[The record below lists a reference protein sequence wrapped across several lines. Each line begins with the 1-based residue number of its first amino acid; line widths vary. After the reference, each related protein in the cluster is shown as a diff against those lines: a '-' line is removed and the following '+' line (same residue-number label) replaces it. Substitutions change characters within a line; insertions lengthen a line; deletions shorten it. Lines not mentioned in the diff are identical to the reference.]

1 MKMFNVE
8 GRCPVI
14 LEPLHGDRT
23 CGNDDSENGWLE
35 ILLLFFIFYSS
46 FFYIVFVT
54 KRGFMLERE
63 EVLKLAKLSRLE
75 VAESDIESVKGHLDK
90 MLNHLEA
97 LKALD
102 LSDVE
107 PMTAVEN
114 GATIL
119 REDVPVQGFS
129 LEKAFMNA
137 PAVEN
142 DHFAIPKVI
151 GG

>member
-1 MKMFNVE
+1 
-8 GRCPVI
+8 
-14 LEPLHGDRT
+14 
-23 CGNDDSENGWLE
+23 
-35 ILLLFFIFYSS
+35 
-46 FFYIVFVT
+46 
-54 KRGFMLERE
+54 MLERE
-63 EVLKLAKLSRLE
+63 EILKLAKLSRLE
-75 VAESDIESVKGHLDK
+75 IKEDEIESMKGHLDK
-90 MLNHLEA
+90 MLAHLDA

-102 LSDVE
+102 LSHVE

-119 REDVPVQGFS
+119 REDVPVQGFT
-129 LEKAFMNA
+129 LEQAFRNA

>member
-1 MKMFNVE
+1 
-8 GRCPVI
+8 
-14 LEPLHGDRT
+14 
-23 CGNDDSENGWLE
+23 
-35 ILLLFFIFYSS
+35 
-46 FFYIVFVT
+46 
-54 KRGFMLERE
+54 MLENE
-63 EVLKLAKLSRLE
+63 EVLKLAKLSRLS
-75 VAESDIESVKGHLDK
+75 VAEEDVPALKGHLDK
-90 MLNHLEA
+90 MLGHLDA
-97 LKALD
+97 LKSLD

-119 REDVPVQGFS
+119 REDVPVQGFT
-129 LEKAFMNA
+129 LEQAFKNA

>member
-1 MKMFNVE
+1 
-8 GRCPVI
+8 
-14 LEPLHGDRT
+14 
-23 CGNDDSENGWLE
+23 
-35 ILLLFFIFYSS
+35 
-46 FFYIVFVT
+46 
-54 KRGFMLERE
+54 MLERE
-63 EVLKLAKLSRLE
+63 DVLKLAKLSRLE
-75 VAESDIESVKGHLDK
+75 VAEGDIDSVKGHLDK
-90 MLNHLEA
+90 MLDHMEA

-102 LSDVE
+102 LSNVE

-119 REDVPVQGFS
+119 REDVAVQGFY
-129 LEKAFMNA
+129 LDQAFANA

>member
-1 MKMFNVE
+1 
-8 GRCPVI
+8 
-14 LEPLHGDRT
+14 
-23 CGNDDSENGWLE
+23 
-35 ILLLFFIFYSS
+35 
-46 FFYIVFVT
+46 
-54 KRGFMLERE
+54 MLENN
-63 EVLKLAKLSRLE
+63 EVLKLAKLSRLSISE
-75 VAESDIESVKGHLDK
+75 EEIPAFKGHLDK
-90 MLNHLEA
+90 MLNHLDA

-102 LSDVE
+102 LSNVE

-119 REDVPVQGFS
+119 REDEPVQGFS
-129 LEKAFMNA
+129 LDQAFTNA

>member
-1 MKMFNVE
+1 
-8 GRCPVI
+8 
-14 LEPLHGDRT
+14 
-23 CGNDDSENGWLE
+23 
-35 ILLLFFIFYSS
+35 
-46 FFYIVFVT
+46 
-54 KRGFMLERE
+54 MLESE
-63 EVLKLAKLSRLE
+63 EIQKLAKLSRL
-75 VAESDIESVKGHLDK
+75 SVSEEEIPAYKEHLDK
-90 MLNHLEA
+90 MLNHLDA

-102 LSDVE
+102 LSQVE

-114 GATIL
+114 GNTVL

-129 LEKAFMNA
+129 LDQAFANA

>member
-1 MKMFNVE
+1 MLAL
-8 GRCPVI
+8 GCD
-14 LEPLHGDRT
+14 HG
-23 CGNDDSENGWLE
+23 GYGL
-35 ILLLFFIFYSS
+35 
-46 FFYIVFVT
+46 
-54 KRGFMLERE
+54 MQ
-63 EVLKLAKLSRLE
+63 EVKA
-75 VAESDIESVKGHLDK
+75 HLDK
-90 MLNHLEA
+90 MLGHLEA

-102 LSDVE
+102 LSNVE

-119 REDVPVQGFS
+119 REDVPVQGFT
-129 LEKAFMNA
+129 LDQAFANA

>member
-1 MKMFNVE
+1 
-8 GRCPVI
+8 
-14 LEPLHGDRT
+14 
-23 CGNDDSENGWLE
+23 
-35 ILLLFFIFYSS
+35 
-46 FFYIVFVT
+46 
-54 KRGFMLERE
+54 MLESE

-75 VAESDIESVKGHLDK
+75 VAESDINSVKGHLDK
-90 MLNHLEA
+90 MLDHMEA

-102 LSDVE
+102 LSNVE

-114 GATIL
+114 GETIL
-119 REDVPVQGFS
+119 REDVPVQGFT
-129 LEKAFMNA
+129 LDQAFANA